1 MELPRRKI
9 LHLVAGAA
17 AGAVAQ
23 RFAWAQSYPTRPVR
37 IISGFPAGS
46 STDILARLLGQ
57 PLSQRIGQPVITED
71 RPGAGGNLATEIVV
85 RSPPDGYTVLMA
97 AVANAINVTLYPNI
111 NFNFVRDVAP
121 VASIGS
127 GDYVMVVNP
136 SVPAKTVPE
145 FIAYAKANPGK
156 LNMASPGNGTAP
168 HVFGELFKMTTG
180 VDLVHVPY
188 RASYMPDLLSGQAPV
203 AFPPI
208 SFAIAQ
214 IRAGK
219 LRPLAVTGAQRSAA
233 LPDVPTVAESVPG
246 YAADGWFGVVAPKGI
261 SAEIIKKLN
270 SEINAVI
277 ADPAMQ
283 PRLVDLGIS
292 PRPMVPAAFGA
303 LIAADTEKWAKVI
316 KVANIRA
323 E

>member
-1 MELPRRKI
+1 
-9 LHLVAGAA
+9 
-17 AGAVAQ
+17 
-23 RFAWAQSYPTRPVR
+23 
-37 IISGFPAGS
+37 
-46 STDILARLLGQ
+46 
-57 PLSQRIGQPVITED
+57 
-71 RPGAGGNLATEIVV
+71 
-85 RSPPDGYTVLMA
+85 MA
-97 AVANAINVTLYPNI
+97 ALVNAMNVTLYPNI
-111 NFNFVRDVAP
+111 NFNFVRDISP
-121 VASIGS
+121 VASIGG
-127 GDYVMVVNP
+127 GDYVIVANP
-136 SVPAKTVPE
+136 SVPTKTVPE

-156 LNMASPGNGTAP
+156 VNMASPGNGTAP
-168 HVFGELFKMTTG
+168 HVFGELFKIMTG

-188 RASYMPDLLSGQAPV
+188 RASYMPDLLSGQAHV
-203 AFPPI
+203 AFPPMP
-208 SFAIAQ
+208 FAIAQ

-233 LPDVPTVAESVPG
+233 LPDVPTVGESVPG
-246 YAADGWFGVVAPKGI
+246 YQADGWFGVVAPKSI

-277 ADPAMQ
+277 ADPRMQ

-292 PRPMVPAAFGA
+292 PRPMMPAEFGA